1 MNNTIETINKF
12 LLESEQ
18 FSNDF
23 LPLNETLTP
32 IKADIKSTLEELKS
46 KAEAST
52 DIADRVFYLNRYTD
66 LLKKVE
72 SIFEARGKRL
82 QQTLQTLSKIDM
94 NSISK
99 DNLEAVASE
108 NESLTPEQCNA
119 IIKILN
125 NNEKNKE

>member
-32 IKADIKSTLEELKS
+32 IKADIKFALDELKS
-46 KAEAST
+46 KAESST
-52 DIADRVFYLNRYTD
+52 DIADKVFYLNRYTD
-66 LLKKVE
+66 LLRKVE

-82 QQTLQTLSKIDM
+82 QQTLQTLSKLELNNVTETTE
-94 NSISK
+94 NSK
-99 DNLEAVASE
+99 E
-108 NESLTPEQCNA
+108 NNSSLTPEQCNA
-119 IIKILN
+119 IIKILS
-125 NNEKNKE
+125 EDKK

>member
-1 MNNTIETINKF
+1 MNSTIETINKF

-125 NNEKNKE
+125 NSEK

>member
-32 IKADIKSTLEELKS
+32 IKADIKSTLDELKS
-46 KAEAST
+46 KAETST

-94 NSISK
+94 SNISK
-99 DNLEAVASE
+99 DDLEAVNSE

-125 NNEKNKE
+125 NSEK

>member
-46 KAEAST
+46 KAETST

-125 NNEKNKE
+125 NSEK

>member
-32 IKADIKSTLEELKS
+32 IKADIKFTLEELKS

-94 NSISK
+94 NNISK

-125 NNEKNKE
+125 NEKNKE

>member
-32 IKADIKSTLEELKS
+32 IKVDIKSALNELKS
-46 KAEAST
+46 KAENST

-99 DNLEAVASE
+99 DNLEAVNSE

-125 NNEKNKE
+125 NSEK

>member
-23 LPLNETLTP
+23 LPLNETLMP
-32 IKADIKSTLEELKS
+32 IKADIKSTLDELKS
-46 KAEAST
+46 KAENST

-94 NSISK
+94 SNISK
-99 DNLEAVASE
+99 DNSEAVNSE

-125 NNEKNKE
+125 NSEK

>member
-1 MNNTIETINKF
+1 MNSTIETINKF

-125 NNEKNKE
+125 NEK

>member
-32 IKADIKSTLEELKS
+32 IKEDIKSTLEELKS
-46 KAEAST
+46 KAEDST

-125 NNEKNKE
+125 NK